1 MKERNRKAIAIV
13 LVCIVGI
20 LLIIGAMTDLLEPG
34 EFPER
39 KVEKDHTE
47 ISYRE
52 ALELSG
58 LSEKEIQLVLE
69 NKPEGFGSQ
78 SISQQLLEEVPS
90 KEGAGAANTVTGILW
105 DYRGYDTVGE
115 ATVIFTAVAGVVA
128 LFRKSK
134 KEEEE

>member
-1 MKERNRKAIAIV
+1 MKDRNKKAIAMI

-20 LLIIGAMTDLLEPG
+20 LLLVGAMTNLLEPG
-34 EFPER
+34 EFPKR
-39 KVEKDHTE
+39 KIGDDTE

-58 LSEKEIQLVLE
+58 LSEEGIQKVLE
-69 NKPEGFGSQ
+69 NKPEDFGSQ
-78 SISQQLLEEVPS
+78 SISQQLLERVPS
-90 KEGAGAANTVTGILW
+90 EEGAGSANTVTGILW

-128 LFRKSK
+128 LFRAS
-134 KEEEE
+134 KEEEENE